1 MVDVLIGA
9 LAGLG
14 FLNASYFTA
23 IAYRWIQPDA
33 RWIPSFC
40 RMGERTCSSVVFTPS
55 ARVFGPPNSLLGQL
69 YYAALGVALA
79 SGRLTSSVLDA
90 FVAVAAV
97 TVLLAAYLTYSL
109 LVVLRVPCPLCFTAH
124 GINVVLLGLLWA
136 KM

>member
-69 YYAALGVALA
+69 YYAALGVTLA
-79 SGRLTSSVLDA
+79 SGRLTGSVLDA